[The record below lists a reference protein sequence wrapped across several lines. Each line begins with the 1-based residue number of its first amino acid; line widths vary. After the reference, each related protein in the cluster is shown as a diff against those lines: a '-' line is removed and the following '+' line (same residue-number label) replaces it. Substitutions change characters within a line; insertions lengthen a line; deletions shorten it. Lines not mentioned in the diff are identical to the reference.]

1 MIHWISGPWGIAPH
15 NWVLEKRAGQSKC
28 RRVSLL
34 MFGDDDCAAVS
45 GVFRTGRRAKKE
57 ITHYLNQGIKAAHHG
72 AKRRSK

>member
-1 MIHWISGPWGIAPH
+1 
-15 NWVLEKRAGQSKC
+15 
-28 RRVSLL
+28 

-57 ITHYLNQGIKAAHHG
+57 ITHYLNKGIKAAHHG